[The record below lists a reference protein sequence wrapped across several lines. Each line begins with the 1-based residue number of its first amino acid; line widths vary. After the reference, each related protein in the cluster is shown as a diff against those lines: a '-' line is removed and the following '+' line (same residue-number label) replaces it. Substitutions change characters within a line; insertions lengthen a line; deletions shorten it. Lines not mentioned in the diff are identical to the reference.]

1 MTIYFMGGEM
11 GAFVPSDS
19 TVVEVSSDTTL
30 FNSAFCRC
38 AIYAPYTENYF
49 ESPSIGSLTTAWA
62 HFDFAAG
69 SAAYSGAG
77 SRFSWYDGGGTERI
91 RMLVDNAGT
100 ISMQYNVGAG
110 WVTAGS
116 QISVTVA
123 GQRQTIDI
131 NVVCN
136 TASGSIKL
144 YISGT
149 ERINSGTINLS
160 AITAL
165 NKIRFT
171 GYTNG
176 VGGTKTYASQ
186 VVVANESTIGM
197 RLLTRYPNA
206 AGATSSWTGAYTDID
221 EIVYEDAD
229 FILSGSANQIS
240 TFGQTGP
247 AITGYTVR
255 AVGVTA
261 RARCGA
267 SGPQNLRHA
276 IRVSGTDYFSGSDIA
291 LSAGY
296 AATET
301 IWETNPATSAAWVN
315 TAIDA
320 VQPGVK
326 SIA

>member
-11 GAFVPSDS
+11 GAFIPSDS
-19 TVVEVSSDTTL
+19 TVVEIASISGT
-30 FNSAFCRC
+30 FNPSFARC
-38 AIYAPYTENYF
+38 AILCNYTENYI
-49 ESPSIGSLTTAWA
+49 ESPSIGSLTTAWM
-62 HFDFAAG
+62 HCDMQLGPFPG
-69 SAAYSGAG
+69 SGT
-77 SRFSWYDGGGTERI
+77 RFSWYDGSAAERI
-91 RMLVDNAGT
+91 RIIGDATGT
-100 ISMQYNVGAG
+100 LSVQYNVGAG

-116 QISVTVA
+116 QISVTM
-123 GQRQTIDI
+123 GSRQTIDLQ
-131 NVVCN
+131 VVCN
-136 TASGSIKL
+136 SASGSIKL
-144 YISGT
+144 YIAGT
-149 ERINSGTINLS
+149 QRITSGTIDLS

-165 NKIRFT
+165 NKNRFL
-171 GYTNG
+171 GYTEPSSG
-176 VGGTKTYASQ
+176 LATHTYVSQ
-186 VVVANESTIGM
+186 VIVANESTIGM

-229 FILSGSANQIS
+229 FILSGSNNQVS

-261 RARCGA
+261 RARKGA

-276 IRVSGTDYFSGSDIA
+276 LRVSGTDYFSGSDIA
-291 LSAGY
+291 LDAGY
-296 AATET
+296 LATET

-320 VQPGVK
+320 LQPGVK